1 MSKVHL
7 WLLTLLASAAGALVE
22 PQVALGQP
30 YPSKPIRLVIPWAP
44 GGGGDLVGRPIAHKL
59 SELMGQPVIVENR
72 PGASGVIGA
81 SVVAKAEPDGY
92 TLMLTFDPPHNTT
105 PLFSKNVPYD
115 TVKDFTPI
123 ILVVTGP
130 QVVVVHPSFAV
141 HSMTELVAYAKGHP
155 GKISYGTAGR
165 GTGQHLAG
173 ELLAFAAGIDMVHV
187 PYKGGA
193 PAVLNDLLAD
203 RIPMAI
209 LTLSGV
215 KGHIQAG
222 KLRALGVV
230 EAKRPKAMPSIP
242 TISEAGVSGYA
253 APYTW
258 IGFLG
263 PAGLPQPIVK
273 RLNAEVRKAI
283 NAPDVRAR
291 IEGIGFEVYGNTP
304 EEFERT
310 IAESV
315 KVYRKLAADARIE
328 PE

>member
-1 MSKVHL
+1 MNLPK
-7 WLLTLLASAAGALVE
+7 LLLSSLAVATPLLAGSPA
-22 PQVALGQP
+22 ALGQP

-44 GGGGDLVGRPIAHKL
+44 GGGADIIGRPIAQKL
-59 SELMGQPVIVENR
+59 SESMGQAVVVENR

-81 SVVAKAEPDGY
+81 GIVAKAEPDGY

-105 PLFSKNVPYD
+105 PLFSRNVPYD

-123 ILVVTGP
+123 IMVVTGP
-130 QVVVVHPSFAV
+130 QVVVVHPSFPV
-141 HSMTELVAYAKGHP
+141 HSMKELVAYAKSNP

-173 ELLAFAAGIDMVHV
+173 ELLAFAAGIDIVHV

-215 KGHIQAG
+215 KAHIRAG
-222 KLRALGVV
+222 KLRALGAA
-230 EAKRPKAMPSIP
+230 EAKRPAGAPEIP
-242 TISEAGVSGYA
+242 TIAEAGVPGFA

-263 PAGLPQPIVK
+263 PAKLPRPIVS
-273 RLNAEVRKAI
+273 RINAEVLKAI
-283 NAPDVRAR
+283 NDPQTRTR
-291 IEGIGFEVYGNTP
+291 IEGVGFEVYGNTP

-310 IAESV
+310 IHESV
-315 KVYRKLAADARIE
+315 LVYRKLAADAHIV